1 MHSPVFVDLI
11 PSFEC
16 VLQEIRNLHNEQ
28 LMGIRREEEMEMSD
42 DDMEDT
48 LDSKDSE
55 DSGTECVCVITVWT
69 CQSEGFMLS
78 WGWVTESVTI
88 FRWTDSQGVW
98 MNGSACLTRICWM
111 EKH

>member
-1 MHSPVFVDLI
+1 MHSPVFADLI

-55 DSGTECVCVITVWT
+55 DSGTDL
-69 CQSEGFMLS
+69 SE
-78 WGWVTESVTI
+78 
-88 FRWTDSQGVW
+88 
-98 MNGSACLTRICWM
+98 
-111 EKH
+111 